1 MKKLA
6 VFGVVALLL
15 SGCATGG
22 NGGILG
28 DIGNSLFKEAVDYQ
42 CRNQLNANWVYKT
55 ASILMSDAQKT
66 KIEDQVCGC
75 VSEKAPQSVTLNE
88 VGQAVIDP
96 AARTQIAAKAVTRT
110 LNACANEFLSG
121 Q

>member
-28 DIGNSLFKEAVDYQ
+28 DIDNSLFKEAVDYQ
-42 CRNQLNANWVYKT
+42 YRNQLNANRVYKT

-96 AARTQIAAKAVTRT
+96 AARTQIAAKAVTKT
-110 LNACANEFLSG
+110 LNACVNEFLSG
-121 Q
+121 